1 VTSPDPTPSPLQ
13 EQVRQR
19 LLAGLQ
25 PIPLA
30 TTALVALIAL
40 FHLGVGLD
48 DWLHGRVLSG
58 GHLAGLYDVFLG
70 ERSGEGLLRW
80 GANDLQSVGR
90 GALWRLLSSVFLHGG
105 ALHLALNGLALF
117 GLGRLSEAI
126 WGRTRFLALF
136 LAAGIGGAALSWL
149 GRAAAGVEPGVA
161 SLSVGAS
168 GAIFGL
174 MGAGVVFGR
183 RFRRQLPSAARDLFW
198 RGLVPWIAL
207 NLFIGLTVPRIDNLG
222 HLGGLAVGALG
233 ALGLGSPVIPGAE
246 GRRWVTT
253 LLAFLCAALLGWT
266 AGSVALGG

>member
-1 VTSPDPTPSPLQ
+1 MTSPDPTPLQ

-19 LLAGLQ
+19 LLAALRGV
-25 PIPLA
+25 PPA
-30 TTALVALIAL
+30 TTALVVGVALV
-40 FHLGVGLD
+40 HLGVGLG
-48 DWLHGRVLSG
+48 DWLHGRALAG
-58 GHLAGLYDVFLG
+58 GHIAGLYDVLLG

-80 GANDLQSVGR
+80 GANDLDGVGQ
-90 GALWRLLSSVFLHGG
+90 GALWRLPASTFLHAN

-126 WGRTRFLALF
+126 WGRARFLALF
-136 LAAGIGGAALSWL
+136 LAAGVGGAALSHL
-149 GRAAAGVEPGVA
+149 GRALTDAGGDVA

-183 RFRRQLPSAARDLFW
+183 RFRRQLPRPARDLFW

-207 NLFIGLTVPRIDNLG
+207 NLFIGITVPRIDNLG

-233 ALGLGSPVIPGAE
+233 ALLLGSPVIPGAE
-246 GRRWVTT
+246 GHRWATP

-266 AGSVALGG
+266 AGSMVLGG